1 MINRN
6 SIYKGNRTT
15 LKILLRNLSDEE
27 LKNYETEI
35 RAKKNATNDSHL
47 KTYYLRRLILINME
61 QQNRQNNKF
70 QEPNNYKQEIVEDTT
85 QSNDKSANFEDLF
98 EEIFTK

>member
-6 SIYKGNRTT
+6 SIYKRNRTT
-15 LKILLRNLSDEE
+15 LKILLRNFSDEE

-35 RAKKNATNDSHL
+35 RAKKDATNDSHL

-70 QEPNNYKQEIVEDTT
+70 HEPNNYKQKIVEDTK

>member
-1 MINRN
+1 
-6 SIYKGNRTT
+6 
-15 LKILLRNLSDEE
+15 
-27 LKNYETEI
+27 
-35 RAKKNATNDSHL
+35 
-47 KTYYLRRLILINME
+47 ME

>member
-35 RAKKNATNDSHL
+35 RAKKMPQM
-47 KTYYLRRLILINME
+47 ILI
-61 QQNRQNNKF
+61 
-70 QEPNNYKQEIVEDTT
+70 
-85 QSNDKSANFEDLF
+85 
-98 EEIFTK
+98 